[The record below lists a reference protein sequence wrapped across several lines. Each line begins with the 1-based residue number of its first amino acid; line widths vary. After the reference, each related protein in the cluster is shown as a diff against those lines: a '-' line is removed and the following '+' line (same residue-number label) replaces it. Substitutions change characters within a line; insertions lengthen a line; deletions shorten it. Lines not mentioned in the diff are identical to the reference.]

1 MPTILPNPHFLY
13 LFLSV
18 GFLSISSGKFI
29 DLTFHVT
36 EHPEPSSLIGNII
49 QSIVLPK
56 SEVQS
61 MSVESPPQAEW
72 NTLVNI
78 DSSNGDIWTSPES
91 RNTLDREIICP
102 LTSKGERIHECKISF
117 LISIN
122 KKILVTLHLIID
134 DLNDSPPVFFYN
146 GHIIREFSVSF
157 SEAATVGEATANLP
171 IAIDPDLE
179 SPASSVNYHIIGEKL
194 PFVLLQTRSTPKIRL
209 TGPLDY
215 ERVPM
220 YTFFLQ
226 ACKNQRFEHMCS
238 SIHVT
243 VNVENVN
250 DHKPVFLNLT
260 YNAVINEDTPVGS
273 FVLVV
278 EALDADDPPFGNVSY
293 SLVIDKQN
301 AETFPFAVDEQN
313 GQIFLRFSNL
323 QPRKYSFIVE
333 ATDDSNTSTRSTTLV
348 NIFVADVNDH
358 KPVIEMKPFSNSS
371 STVYATTGGGFVVE
385 LQEEVKDPTVLAYL
399 TVTDLDEGSNAL
411 CTCHLKDSPFSSAF
425 ELKKVNQLSPQMTV
439 YRLVSSKPLDAE
451 DSLLVRHL
459 IEPIESEKCKGIAGF
474 LALVITCSDSGDK
487 PLYDEATVYVALRGI
502 EEFPTE
508 FIFPDSTGVYRL
520 SVEENTKPGT
530 KLMEL
535 AVTDKDTGR
544 CTQMSITDTDQVII
558 ESDSGSLVLISP
570 LDYEKENSFKF
581 IVTASDKNEYS
592 PSKTSAT
599 ATVVVEIINVND
611 NKPRLVSLK
620 SIDDKT
626 CQKMISA
633 IIEHDNQVQ
642 ECFSLDVEEEIEP
655 GFFINHLEAFDADT
669 PNLTQGFTFSLAGAY
684 VPIKSQKAD
693 RLSVSPLQV
702 TSNGDLIV
710 SGRLDRE
717 QFGWVDLLIS
727 VSDGEEKSVSLL
739 HVNLLDIN
747 DNTPV
752 WQFPSPTDYH
762 ISVSLFADPDAV
774 VSRVQALDADS
785 GILNGGL
792 EYKILPQQKSLP
804 ISGLLQDQ
812 MTNSLYGA
820 HLFLINPHTGK
831 LSVKQPLPNQ
841 TEIPY
846 RLDLI
851 VTDKGKPTLEATAH
865 LLISLVDKPFIEMQD
880 VQMNP
885 IGSSNNLQND
895 GVETNPAPVGT
906 SGIDIPDY
914 TTTPMNM
921 ENLIHIIGISAGALT
936 LLFFIAII
944 SFVLCKRMHGGSRSL
959 CQKPADP
966 IELKLQPRQS
976 WNPNPASAAH
986 EILLEKSL
994 SDGTQNNHPSINS
1007 IPVSMVESPSCSIA
1021 INSGTHSALKEM
1033 SGAQNVP
1040 VIVSLAVLPA
1050 SSPSANVHFR
1060 PSTEYVVISD
1070 GMAVESPK
1078 SHWEV
1083 VSESRLVIAER

>member
-1 MPTILPNPHFLY
+1 MPTLLPNPHFLY

-18 GFLSISSGKFI
+18 WFLFISSGKFI
-29 DLTFHVT
+29 DLTFHVI

-49 QSIVLPK
+49 QSIALPK

-78 DSSNGDIWTSPES
+78 DSSTGDIWTSPES
-91 RNTLDREIICP
+91 RSTLDRETLCP
-102 LTSKGERIHECKISF
+102 LTSKGERIHDCKISF

-146 GHIIREFSVSF
+146 GQIMKEFTVSF
-157 SEAATVGEATANLP
+157 SEMATVGETTANLP
-171 IAIDPDLE
+171 IAIDPDLK
-179 SPASSVNYHIIGEKL
+179 SATSSVNYHIIGENL
-194 PFVLLQTRSTPKIRL
+194 PFILLQSGSIPQIRL
-209 TGPLDY
+209 SDPLDY
-215 ERVPM
+215 ERDPM

-250 DHKPVFLNLT
+250 DHMPIFLNST

-273 FVLVV
+273 VVLVV
-278 EALDADDPPFGNVSY
+278 EALDADEPPFRNVSY
-293 SLVIDKQN
+293 SLVIDKRN

-313 GQIFLRFSNL
+313 GQIFLRFPNL
-323 QPRKYSFIVE
+323 QPKKYSFIVE
-333 ATDDSNTSTRSTTLV
+333 ATDDSNTNTRSTALV

-371 STVYATTGGGFVVE
+371 STVYATVGGGFVVE
-385 LQEEVKDPTVLAYL
+385 LQEEVIEPAVLAYL
-399 TVTDLDEGSNAL
+399 TVTDFDEGSNAL

-439 YRLVSSKPLDAE
+439 YRLVSSKALDAE
-451 DSLLVRHL
+451 DSLLVKHL
-459 IEPIESEKCKGIAGF
+459 IEPIESERCKGIAGF

-487 PLYDEATVYVALRGI
+487 PLHNEATVYVALRGI

-508 FIFPDSTGVYRL
+508 FVFPDPIGVYRL

-530 KLMEL
+530 KLMEI
-535 AVTDKDTGR
+535 AVTDKDTGS
-544 CTQMSITDTDQVII
+544 CTQMSIADTDQVLI
-558 ESDSGSLVLISP
+558 ESDSGALVLISP
-570 LDYEKENSFKF
+570 LDYEKASSFKF
-581 IVTASDKNEYS
+581 IVTASEKNDYN
-592 PSKTSAT
+592 PSRTTAT
-599 ATVVVEIINVND
+599 ATVVVELINVND

-620 SIDDKT
+620 SIDDKQ
-626 CQKMISA
+626 CQKMITA
-633 IIEHDNQVQ
+633 IMEHDNQVQ
-642 ECFSLDVEEEIEP
+642 ECFSLDVVEEIEL

-669 PNLTQGFTFSLAGAY
+669 PNLTQGFTFSLVGAY
-684 VPIKSQKAD
+684 VPIKSQKVD

-702 TSNGDLIV
+702 TTNGDLIV

-717 QFGWVDLLIS
+717 QFSWVDLLIS

-739 HVNLLDIN
+739 HMKLLDIN
-747 DNTPV
+747 DNAPV

-762 ISVSLFADPDAV
+762 ISVSLFADLDAV

-792 EYKILPQQKSLP
+792 EYKISPQEKSLP
-804 ISGLLQDQ
+804 TSGLLQDQ
-812 MTNSLYGA
+812 LTNSLYGA
-820 HLFLINPHTGK
+820 HLFSLNPHTGK
-831 LSVKQPLPNQ
+831 LSVKQQLPNQ

-851 VTDKGKPTLEATAH
+851 ATDKGKPALEATAH

-885 IGSSNNLQND
+885 IVSTNNLQND
-895 GVETNPAPVGT
+895 GVESNPAPIGAP
-906 SGIDIPDY
+906 GFENIEY

-921 ENLIHIIGISAGALT
+921 ENLIHIIGISAGAIA

-944 SFVLCKRMHGGSRSL
+944 SFVLCKRMQGGSRSL

-976 WNPNPASAAH
+976 WNSNPSSSAH
-986 EILLEKSL
+986 DILLEKPL
-994 SDGTQNNHPSINS
+994 SDGAQNNHPSINS
-1007 IPVSMVESPSCSIA
+1007 IPVSMIESPSCSIA
-1021 INSGTHSALKEM
+1021 ITSGTHSALKEM
-1033 SGAQNVP
+1033 SGGQNVP

-1050 SSPSANVHFR
+1050 PTPSANVQFP

-1070 GMAVESPK
+1070 GMPVESPK
-1078 SHWEV
+1078 SDWEAV
-1083 VSESRLVIAER
+1083 NESRLVIAER